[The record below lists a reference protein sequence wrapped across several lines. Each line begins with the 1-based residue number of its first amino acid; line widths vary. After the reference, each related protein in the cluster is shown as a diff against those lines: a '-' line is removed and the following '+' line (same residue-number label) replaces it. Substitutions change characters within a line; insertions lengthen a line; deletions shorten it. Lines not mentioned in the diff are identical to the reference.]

1 MSTGFESK
9 IEGGCTREITHLEC
23 YVFYV
28 NSIAPL
34 GINASRKGVKRL
46 EKKQIQMPIV
56 FQLDTVGIYET
67 Q

>member
-9 IEGGCTREITHLEC
+9 IEGGFPREITHLEW

-46 EKKQIQMPIV
+46 EKKADPDANCISARHSGNI
-56 FQLDTVGIYET
+56 
-67 Q
+67 